1 MHKKYTDGAVGN
13 GKEIVIFYGFN
24 SQKQRKT
31 GKNTKKQEKN
41 NAESKKKTENFA
53 KSPFFYDLKNFVT
66 FSIFIVTLS
75 IHKSVFLCYN
85 KFAKQKICGFFAPH
99 AHARK
104 FFRAGGGDDNAK
116 RRFADIR
123 RKSFGSQ
130 SEKTVQISGGERVC
144 CVDFR
149 VFFGLY
155 VNGLGENQV
164 QRQRHSR
171 FFRDYRSIELSV
183 LAIVSIVAEVLF
195 IIIKT
200 IRNMAGDED
209 KTQMWK
215 QMGHSVFNNLM
226 YLWIVVKVFW
236 M

>member
-1 MHKKYTDGAVGN
+1 MHKKYTDGAIGN
-13 GKEIVIFYGFN
+13 EKEIVIFYGFN

-116 RRFADIR
+116 RRF
-123 RKSFGSQ
+123 S
-130 SEKTVQISGGERVC
+130 VQQVAFQVGFNDPFYFSKAFKKRTGTTPKKYAGNPKDGRGGGE
-144 CVDFR
+144 
-149 VFFGLY
+149 LY
-155 VNGLGENQV
+155 AHQPE
-164 QRQRHSR
+164 
-171 FFRDYRSIELSV
+171 E
-183 LAIVSIVAEVLF
+183 EP
-195 IIIKT
+195 
-200 IRNMAGDED
+200 DE
-209 KTQMWK
+209 Q
-215 QMGHSVFNNLM
+215 
-226 YLWIVVKVFW
+226 
-236 M
+236 